1 MMKKITSC
9 ILVLSLLFS
18 VLVFSNSIVMAE
30 ELNLEQS
37 NLVQKD
43 IVKLMEDDGF
53 LEVDKTSNVVRIT
66 EKYKREVLVRAADEY
81 EVTFTE
87 NSVTLISKNAASGG
101 VTKIEFT
108 TFGYNIYLDSTTAN
122 QVAAGVGGAAALSVL
137 IPDPVA
143 CKIIAAALGVIS
155 SLIAYNNAGGTGVII
170 SYFGGFPNGYFYWIA
185 PQ

>member
-108 TFGYNIYLDSTTAN
+108 TFGYNIYK
-122 QVAAGVGGAAALSVL
+122 V
-137 IPDPVA
+137 
-143 CKIIAAALGVIS
+143 
-155 SLIAYNNAGGTGVII
+155 
-170 SYFGGFPNGYFYWIA
+170 
-185 PQ
+185 